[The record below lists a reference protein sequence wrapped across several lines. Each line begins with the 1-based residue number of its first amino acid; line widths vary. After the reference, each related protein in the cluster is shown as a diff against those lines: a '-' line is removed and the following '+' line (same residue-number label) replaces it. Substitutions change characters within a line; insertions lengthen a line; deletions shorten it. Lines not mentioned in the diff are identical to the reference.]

1 MSRMGGYAEAYG
13 WPVFPVKPRGK
24 DPAIARGF
32 LQATTDPQQ
41 IHAWWRQYPK
51 ANIGLVPG
59 RVGFVVIDIDGPVA
73 EEAAQQM
80 GLLSEPTLTVDTAR
94 GWHLYFRH
102 PGGEIGNRKLGMLD
116 VRADRGYVLLPP
128 SVHPSGHV
136 YTWADEAAPALPLP
150 PAVLAE
156 LVTTSHPPIPR
167 AATPVPVDSCT
178 PRRRAYVTAAIE
190 RECGEVAHAGE
201 GNRNNRLN
209 EAAYALA
216 RFVDT
221 GEADAVR
228 LADVLA
234 FAARHAGLP
243 EWEITQT
250 IRSAFAARGVAA

>member
-13 WPVFPVKPRGK
+13 WPVFPCKPRGK

-41 IHAWWRQYPK
+41 IRAWWRQYPR

-59 RVGFVVIDIDGPVA
+59 RAGFLVIDIDGPAA

-80 GLLSEPTLTVDTAR
+80 GLLSEPTLTVVTAR

-136 YTWADEAAPALPLP
+136 YRWADEAARALPLP

-156 LVTTSHPPIPR
+156 LVRPPAQLPP
-167 AATPVPVDSCT
+167 AGPMPLEAGT
-178 PRRRAYVTAAIE
+178 PRRKTYVIRAVE
-190 RECGEVAHAGE
+190 LELEEVAAAGA
-201 GNRNNRLN
+201 GDRNNALN
-209 EAAYALA
+209 RAAFSLG
-216 RFVDT
+216 RFVET
-221 GEADAVR
+221 GEADAGR
-228 LADVLA
+228 LAHALTVV
-234 FAARHAGLP
+234 ARQIGLP
-243 EWEITQT
+243 DEEIERT
-250 IRSAFAARGVAA
+250 ISSAFNARGVKA